1 VIAGSEAEAFVQ
13 PNAMP
18 VARGM
23 TDTMGMMGYPP
34 TIKVTSAYSAA
45 AAMATS
51 PDMAAA
57 YLAAEPKLRALKL
70 TLLRVLAADKEGRHG
85 LLKQLGFELLPPD
98 MVSVLAGY
106 EIERLNDAK
115 QDRKWIFE
123 KVIVIMIALGG
134 WLAAIAVALF
144 R

>member
-1 VIAGSEAEAFVQ
+1 
-13 PNAMP
+13 
-18 VARGM
+18 
-23 TDTMGMMGYPP
+23 
-34 TIKVTSAYSAA
+34 
-45 AAMATS
+45 
-51 PDMAAA
+51 
-57 YLAAEPKLRALKL
+57 
-70 TLLRVLAADKEGRHG
+70 LAADKEGRHG